1 MSARIAA
8 SLLGAPLAFTAT
20 AALAEEDFESA
31 NYTMP
36 GCRNFGDHK
45 LPDENFR
52 EGFCVGIV
60 HGLIYSGI
68 RVKTFL
74 ERDSDS
80 TGRLLGTL
88 RRSECIA
95 APDEATLGQ
104 QVGVVVSYIEARPER
119 MHESF
124 RQLALEAL
132 RTAWP
137 CR

>member
-1 MSARIAA
+1 MSIGI
-8 SLLGAPLAFTAT
+8 SGLLFGVALALTVT
-20 AALAEEDFESA
+20 AALAEEDRDSA

-36 GCRNFGDHK
+36 GCRNFVDHK
-45 LPDENFR
+45 FPDDNFR

-74 ERDSDS
+74 DRDPNS
-80 TGRLLGTL
+80 TGRLPGTL
-88 RRSECIA
+88 RRLECIA

-119 MHESF
+119 IHESF
-124 RQLALEAL
+124 RLLALEAL
-132 RTAWP
+132 RAAWP
-137 CR
+137 CK